1 MVAIF
6 WRLIEEQDSYLR
18 VALLLSEGGALHHSV
33 MSAWRVRRKDFER
46 EGRRGRLVW
55 KREEGA

>member
-33 MSAWRVRRKDFER
+33 MSAWRVRRKDFGEVR
-46 EGRRGRLVW
+46 T
-55 KREEGA
+55 